1 MTSEG
6 TVYTSDSPLSDE
18 RPGGP
23 GEEPRA
29 AGREPLAPGAESEA
43 VDRAEE
49 ACPPAELHRLRE
61 EVAQLRQAL
70 DSRPVIDQARGVIM
84 ASGCCGP
91 ETAWQVLV
99 DTSQR
104 TNTKLREV
112 ARLLTRATHQEPLP
126 EWLRSAVS
134 ASCARAARAAR
145 QNGTGR

>member
-6 TVYTSDSPLSDE
+6 TFYTSDSPPSDE
-18 RPGGP
+18 SPGDFR
-23 GEEPRA
+23 EEPRA
-29 AGREPLAPGAESEA
+29 GGREPSAAGADSGA
-43 VDRAEE
+43 ADRAEE
-49 ACPPAELHRLRE
+49 TGAPAEVHRLRE

-70 DSRPVIDQARGVIM
+70 ESRPVIDQARGVIM
-84 ASGCCGP
+84 ASGRCDP
-91 ETAWQVLV
+91 ETAWRVLV

-134 ASCARAARAAR
+134 ASCARATRAAR
-145 QNGTGR
+145 RNGVGG

>member
-1 MTSEG
+1 MTNEG
-6 TVYTSDSPLSDE
+6 AFYTSHSPPSDE
-18 RPGGP
+18 RALDP
-23 GEEPRA
+23 GEEPRT
-29 AGREPLAPGAESEA
+29 AGREPLTAGAESGA
-43 VDRAEE
+43 GDRAEE
-49 ACPPAELHRLRE
+49 AWRLAELHRLRE

-84 ASGCCGP
+84 ASGRCGP
-91 ETAWQVLV
+91 EAAWQVLV

-134 ASCARAARAAR
+134 ASCARATRAAR
-145 QNGTGR
+145 RNGTGG

>member
-6 TVYTSDSPLSDE
+6 TFYTSDSPPSDE
-18 RPGGP
+18 RPGDSR
-23 GEEPRA
+23 EEPRA
-29 AGREPLAPGAESEA
+29 LGREPSAAGAESGA
-43 VDRAEE
+43 AGPAHE

-70 DSRPVIDQARGVIM
+70 DSRPLIDQARGVIM
-84 ASGCCGP
+84 ASGRCGP
-91 ETAWQVLV
+91 ETAWRVLV

-145 QNGTGR
+145 QNGTAG